1 MPVAPDNI
9 TLYDAEGQPTNL
21 PHETITDDELRLL
34 LEYKKFLQKHGYR
47 EAVYCSRCWGNNLA
61 DGTEFRVQTS
71 GLTVEAIIRC
81 RCRIAYGKGGGL
93 H

>member
-1 MPVAPDNI
+1 MPLAPDSV
-9 TLYDAEGQPTNL
+9 TLYDRNGEPTDL
-21 PHETITDDELRLL
+21 PHEPLSDDELRLL
-34 LEYKKFLQKHGYR
+34 LEYKKFLSAHGYR
-47 EAVYCSRCWGNNLA
+47 EAVYCNRCWTNNIA

-81 RCRIAYGKGGGL
+81 RCRTAYGKGGGL